1 MLTAEQAT
9 IAATDLL
16 KKSDQSQY
24 ATRIKAQQDYLDG
37 VHSSVYVPNKARN
50 EYRWIVQRSQVN
62 IMPLVIDTLAQ
73 ALYVEGWRG
82 QSIAEDPSGPWRVWQ
97 ANRMDARQTAVHRA
111 ALAHGEA
118 FCVVVPGDTAP
129 VLRPVGPLD
138 LFAYYDDPVNDEW
151 PLLALERRP
160 NGSWRLHEPEY
171 THQLTHSE
179 DGFAVVST
187 LRHGLAVT
195 PVVRFV
201 NRLDLSGRIVGEIE
215 PLIKVQDQINST
227 TFGLLMAQTY
237 AAFRQRW
244 ATGMVTED
252 EDGNELPP
260 PNVSVA
266 RILTSDSPDTK
277 FGEFEATDLTGYI
290 NSREASLRHA
300 AIISQVPPHH
310 LLGQMANLSAEALA
324 AAEAGQ
330 MRKIAERQAL
340 FGESWEQ
347 TLRLAALLIGDADAA
362 SDTSAQVLWRDPESR
377 SLAQYADALGKIA
390 SQLNV
395 PPQVL
400 WEKLPGVTQTDVER
414 WREEASELMFADA
427 QAQATAFGVTGV
439 TVTDPDTK
447 ASGLETK

>member
-1 MLTAEQAT
+1 MFTPEQAAT
-9 IAATDLL
+9 TATDLV
-16 KKSDQSQY
+16 KSRPY
-24 ATRIKAQQDYLDG
+24 DYLNQLQVQTEYLSG
-37 VHSSVYVPNKARN
+37 VHSSVYVPKGARN
-50 EYRWIVQRSQVN
+50 EYRWLVDRSQVN
-62 IMPLVIDTLAQ
+62 ILPLVIDTLAQ
-73 ALYVEGWRG
+73 ALYVDGWRG
-82 QSIAEDPSGPWRVWQ
+82 QSVTDDPPGPWEIWQ
-97 ANRMDARQTAVHRA
+97 ANRMDARQTAVHRSV
-111 ALAHGEA
+111 LAYGETY
-118 FCVVVPGDTAP
+118 CVVMPGDTNP
-129 VLRPVGPLD
+129 VLRPVGPADIYCLYED
-138 LFAYYDDPVNDEW
+138 RVNDEW
-151 PLLALERRP
+151 PLLALEHR
-160 NGSWRLHEPEY
+160 NDGSWRLHEPEFS
-171 THQLTHSE
+171 HELVHGP
-179 DGFAVVST
+179 DGFTHVAT
-187 LRHGLAVT
+187 LRHGLGVT

-201 NRLDLSGRIVGEIE
+201 NRLDLTGRVVGEID
-215 PLIKVQDQINST
+215 PLIKVQDQINAT

-277 FGEFEATDLTGYI
+277 FGEFGASDLGGYI
-290 NSREASLRHA
+290 ESREASLRHA

-347 TLRLAALLIGDADAA
+347 VLRLASILTGDVEAA
-362 SDTSAQVLWRDPESR
+362 NDTTAQVIWRDPESR

-390 SQLNV
+390 AQLQV

-414 WREEASELMFADA
+414 WKEEAESAMFADA
-427 QAQATAFGVTGV
+427 KAQATAFGVTGV
-439 TVTDPDTK
+439 VGDPVEDDEPV
-447 ASGLETK
+447 A

>member
-1 MLTAEQAT
+1 MLTPELSVASATGLLQARPT
-9 IAATDLL
+9 
-16 KKSDQSQY
+16 QY
-24 ATRIKAQQDYLDG
+24 LNRLQVQEEYLSG
-37 VHSSVYVPNKARN
+37 VHSSVYVPKSARN
-50 EYRWIVQRSQVN
+50 EYRWLVDRSQVN
-62 IMPLVIDTLAQ
+62 ILPLVIDTLAQ
-73 ALYVEGWRG
+73 SLYVDGWRG
-82 QSIAEDPSGPWRVWQ
+82 QSDEADPPGPWRVWQ
-97 ANRMDARQTAVHRA
+97 ANRMDARQTAVHRS
-111 ALAHGEA
+111 ALAHGETY
-118 FCVVVPGDTAP
+118 CVVMPGDTAP
-129 VLRPVGPLD
+129 VLRPVGPADMYCL
-138 LFAYYDDPVNDEW
+138 YEDPVNDEW
-151 PLLALERRP
+151 PVAALECRP
-160 NGSWRLHEPEY
+160 NGTWRLYEPEY
-171 THQLTHSE
+171 CHELVHGQNGFEYLHST
-179 DGFAVVST
+179 V
-187 LRHGLAVT
+187 HGLGVT

-201 NRLDLSGRIVGEIE
+201 NRLDLTGRVVGEIE
-215 PLIKVQDQINST
+215 PLTKVQDQINAT

-277 FGEFEATDLTGYI
+277 FGEFEATNLDGYI
-290 NSREASLRHA
+290 GSREASLRHA

-347 TLRLAALLIGDADAA
+347 VLRLAALLSGDRAAAD
-362 SDTSAQVLWRDPESR
+362 DTAAQVIWRDPESR
-377 SLAQYADALGKIA
+377 SLGQYADALGKIA
-390 SQLNV
+390 AQLQV

-414 WREEASELMFADA
+414 WREESEAAMFADA
-427 QAQATAFGVTGV
+427 KAQAAAFGMTGN
-439 TVTDPDTK
+439 DTSS
-447 ASGLETK
+447 ANDQSV

>member
-1 MLTAEQAT
+1 MLTPAQAASV
-9 IAATDLL
+9 AADL
-16 KKSDQSQY
+16 
-24 ATRIKAQQDYLDG
+24 IKAEPYTYRQRLEVQEQYLTG
-37 VHSSVYVPNKARN
+37 THSSVYTPKSAKG
-50 EYRWIVQRSQVN
+50 EYRWLVERSQVN
-62 IMPLVIDTLAQ
+62 ILPLVIDTLAQ
-73 ALYVEGWRG
+73 ALYVDGWRG
-82 QSIAEDPSGPWRVWQ
+82 QSDEDDPPGPWRVWQ
-97 ANRMDARQTAVHRA
+97 ANRMDARQTAVHRS

-118 FCVVVPGDTAP
+118 FCVVMPGDTAP
-129 VLRPVGPLD
+129 VLRPVGPAD
-138 LFAYYDDPVNDEW
+138 MYAVYEDQVNDEW
-151 PLLALERRP
+151 PILALERR
-160 NGSWRLHEPEY
+160 GKTWRLHEPEY
-171 THQLTHSE
+171 SHELTY
-179 DGFAVVST
+179 DGNAFVHVAT
-187 LRHGLAVT
+187 LRNGLAVT

-201 NRLDLSGRIVGEIE
+201 NRLDLTGRVVGEID

-277 FGEFEATDLTGYI
+277 FGEFGATDLGGYI
-290 NSREASLRHA
+290 DSREASLRHA

-310 LLGQMANLSAEALA
+310 IMGQMANLSAEALA
-324 AAEAGQ
+324 AAESGQ

-347 TLRLAALLIGDADAA
+347 TLRLAALLTGDVAA
-362 SDTSAQVLWRDPESR
+362 AQDTAAQVIWRDPESR

-390 SQLNV
+390 AQLEV

-414 WREEASELMFADA
+414 WRIEADA
-427 QAQATAFGVTGV
+427 AMIADARAQATAFGVTDRG
-439 TVTDPDTK
+439 DDE
-447 ASGLETK
+447 SL

>member
-1 MLTAEQAT
+1 VLTAEQAAV
-9 IAATDLL
+9 AATNLV
-16 KKSDQSQY
+16 KSQHSDY
-24 ATRIKAQQDYLDG
+24 ARRIKAQQDYLDG
-37 VHSSVYVPNKARN
+37 SHSSVYVPQKARN
-50 EYRWIVQRSQVN
+50 EYRWLVQRSQVN
-62 IMPLVIDTLAQ
+62 ILPLVVDTLAQ

-82 QSIAEDPSGPWRVWQ
+82 ESVTDPPTPWQVWQ

-118 FCVVVPGDTAP
+118 FCVVLPGDTAP
-129 VLRPVGPLD
+129 VMRPVGPLD
-138 LFAYYDDPVNDEW
+138 LFALYDDPVNDEW

-160 NGSWRLHEPEY
+160 NGTWRLHEPEY
-171 THQLTHSE
+171 SHPLVFDADAFTA
-179 DGFAVVST
+179 GPPV
-187 LRHGLAVT
+187 RHGLGVT

-215 PLIKVQDQINST
+215 PLIKIQDQINST

-277 FGEFEATDLTGYI
+277 FGEFEATDLGGYI

-300 AIISQVPPHH
+300 AIVSQVPPHH
-310 LLGQMANLSAEALA
+310 LMGQMANLSAEALA

-347 TLRLAALLIGDADAA
+347 ALRLTALLAGDSAA
-362 SDTSAQVLWRDPESR
+362 AQDMSAQVLWRDPESR

-390 SQLNV
+390 AQLEV

-400 WEKLPGVTQTDVER
+400 WEKLPGVTQTDVDRWKDEAGER
-414 WREEASELMFADA
+414 LMADA

-439 TVTDPDTK
+439 SVSELPD
-447 ASGLETK
+447 ADDGVA